1 MVETQ
6 ASLAE
11 VGEHLPDLRQFVDDD
26 SVSEIIVN
34 GPGRLFIERGGR
46 LERVPVADGRLAQ
59 RDLEAAAA
67 MITRG
72 SGFDL
77 RREPIVDV
85 RLGDGSR
92 AAIAAPPVSAALAI
106 TIRRFSKCLFSA
118 ADLVEMGSLPRE
130 VLQVVRDTLL
140 CDGNV
145 LIAGGTGSGKTTLL
159 NACVGLLP
167 PSDRIVVIEDTM
179 EIRLTHVNALRLEGR
194 AFGRQGGEKSGVRIR
209 DLVRHTLRHR
219 PDHIV
224 LGEVRGPEAADVIQ
238 ALVTGHGGSLSTIHA
253 STCEGALSRL
263 ATCAL
268 QAGDGLPWDV
278 VCHCGRRRL
287 PARRSAGPRRWPPRG
302 PRGRCRP
309 GLRAADRGLADADG
323 LGGAGSGRAAG
334 RGRGGG
340 GWHRGAVEAGRG
352 RARPAGGPV
361 GAGDGRRPARVAR
374 RHAPESGDTPAV
386 AQARF
391 EAPSCGRNG
400 GVMSVVES
408 EPAVP
413 VDAAAAL
420 AEAEEAARRR
430 REQEAAGGGAA
441 GGAPEAEPPPGAG
454 ESRPEGPGA
463 AIAAL
468 ATERGRGGR
477 RPPPPGAG
485 RAAAV
490 IAELLALRGV
500 GDKAVADIV
509 VAQLAGAGVDVDK
522 LVREIE
528 AAQDRDRVSV
538 AAEALAGQLRDVIE
552 QVQRTA
558 GASGAAVE
566 VRLKEMESLAYV
578 LIQTALAAQATLD
591 HAERSG
597 GRIGTRLQDIVRAAD
612 EFLSAV
618 GGAHAEVIA
627 AEKSAGQWVEYA
639 GTVGRGLWWWA
650 LVGGFAGAVVGVF
663 VSLRLALGG

>member
-1 MVETQ
+1 
-6 ASLAE
+6 
-11 VGEHLPDLRQFVDDD
+11 
-26 SVSEIIVN
+26 
-34 GPGRLFIERGGR
+34 
-46 LERVPVADGRLAQ
+46 
-59 RDLEAAAA
+59 
-67 MITRG
+67 
-72 SGFDL
+72 
-77 RREPIVDV
+77 
-85 RLGDGSR
+85 
-92 AAIAAPPVSAALAI
+92 
-106 TIRRFSKCLFSA
+106 
-118 ADLVEMGSLPRE
+118 
-130 VLQVVRDTLL
+130 
-140 CDGNV
+140 
-145 LIAGGTGSGKTTLL
+145 
-159 NACVGLLP
+159 
-167 PSDRIVVIEDTM
+167 
-179 EIRLTHVNALRLEGR
+179 
-194 AFGRQGGEKSGVRIR
+194 
-209 DLVRHTLRHR
+209 
-219 PDHIV
+219 
-224 LGEVRGPEAADVIQ
+224 
-238 ALVTGHGGSLSTIHA
+238 
-253 STCEGALSRL
+253 
-263 ATCAL
+263 
-268 QAGDGLPWDV
+268 
-278 VCHCGRRRL
+278 
-287 PARRSAGPRRWPPRG
+287 
-302 PRGRCRP
+302 
-309 GLRAADRGLADADG
+309 
-323 LGGAGSGRAAG
+323 
-334 RGRGGG
+334 
-340 GWHRGAVEAGRG
+340 
-352 RARPAGGPV
+352 
-361 GAGDGRRPARVAR
+361 
-374 RHAPESGDTPAV
+374 
-386 AQARF
+386 
-391 EAPSCGRNG
+391 
-400 GVMSVVES
+400 MSMVES

-413 VDAAAAL
+413 VDTATAL

-430 REQEAAGGGAA
+430 REQEAAGGGSA
-441 GGAPEAEPPPGAG
+441 GGPPVAEPPPGAG
-454 ESRPEGPGA
+454 ESQPEGPGA

-468 ATERGRGGR
+468 AAERGRGGR

-522 LVREIE
+522 LVRDIE

-612 EFLSAV
+612 ELLSAV